1 MGLTSAFAGCT
12 LPLWSDWGQLLGAS
26 RRGNT
31 PWFCP
36 YHRKFQISLKQSE
49 SFWCVKKTHYPWIE
63 IIENDFPIWSPRAL
77 SSFLPFQAFPFFK
90 KKFFCLFWCGPF
102 KKSFL
107 NLLQYCFC
115 LYVLVFWPGGMW
127 DPSSLTWDQTCT
139 PYIERWSLDH
149 WAPREVLPSFPWWFL
164 SSSPN
169 SSDPGPSHRE
179 DPCLG
184 VWQWALGC
192 LPGTKPAQGGQCHLG
207 PHKSPARWDHQ
218 DNMDEEGKEGRD
230 SLKPRI
236 HRLYPSHFPWVF
248 NPPIVLMTPDFFW
261 GEVSPEAVVGE
272 IRQVLGVTCGSAPWL
287 LHPHTN

>member
-12 LPLWSDWGQLLGAS
+12 SPLWGDWGQLLVAS
-26 RRGNT
+26 RRGNI

-49 SFWCVKKTHYPWIE
+49 SFWCVKKTLYPWIE
-63 IIENDFPIWSPRAL
+63 IVENGFAMWSPRAL

-90 KKFFCLFWCGPF
+90 KNFFCLFSCGPL

-107 NLLQYCFC
+107 NLLQYCFHF
-115 LYVLVFWPGGMW
+115 YVLVFWPGGMW
-127 DPSSLTWDQTCT
+127 DPSSLTRYQTRT
-139 PYIERWSLDH
+139 PYIGRWSLNH

-164 SSSPN
+164 SSSPY

-192 LPGTKPAQGGQCHLG
+192 LSETKPA
-207 PHKSPARWDHQ
+207 
-218 DNMDEEGKEGRD
+218 
-230 SLKPRI
+230 
-236 HRLYPSHFPWVF
+236 
-248 NPPIVLMTPDFFW
+248 
-261 GEVSPEAVVGE
+261 
-272 IRQVLGVTCGSAPWL
+272 
-287 LHPHTN
+287 